1 MLIRTTCANAPT
13 PLQRRETDR
22 VEPSEEKTDK
32 IHVCKDENTEFC
44 GVMTHNNSLQIHDLH
59 FKPLI
64 SEETLKARIRELGQE
79 LSKGFGDKNPLFI
92 SILSGAFVF
101 ASDLIRTF
109 EGHCEIGFV
118 KLASYTGTRS
128 SGDVQTVMGLDKEL
142 RDRHLIVVEDIVD
155 TGRTLHFF
163 LDHLR
168 AQSPAS
174 VTVVTFLRKPE
185 AIKFPVQVDW
195 VGFDIEDKF
204 VVGYGLDYDG
214 LGRNLP
220 EVWEPV

>member
-1 MLIRTTCANAPT
+1 M
-13 PLQRRETDR
+13 
-22 VEPSEEKTDK
+22 
-32 IHVCKDENTEFC
+32 
-44 GVMTHNNSLQIHDLH
+44 QIHDLY

-64 SEETLKARIRELGQE
+64 TPEEITARVDTIGAA
-79 LSKGFGDKNPLFI
+79 LSAQYQDKRPMFI

-101 ASDLIRTF
+101 ASDIIRTF
-109 EGHCEIGFV
+109 DGDCEVGFV

-128 SGDVQTVMGLDKEL
+128 SGDVQTVFGLEKEL
-142 RDRHLIVVEDIVD
+142 HNRHLIIVEDIID

-163 LDHLR
+163 NQHLA

-174 VTVVTFLRKPE
+174 ICIVSLLAKPD
-185 AIKFPVQVDW
+185 ALQFPVKIDYT
-195 VGFDIEDKF
+195 GFEIPDEF

-220 EVWEPV
+220 GIWVKNE